1 MFCKELMKF
10 FYSGSKKE
18 FPGQNGYSSSSDYID
33 EYIDR
38 LFFKSPETYVHS
50 TAVVGKNVVL
60 GNGVKIGPFSVI
72 VGNTVI
78 GAGTKIYNNVVIGAP
93 AQHREVFEPLG
104 RVVIGKNVEI
114 GDGTVVMAGAVINPS
129 SKIGEQSIINTSSVI
144 EHDSQIGNFSTIA
157 PKVAMGGGVQIGNFS
172 TISIGATVKHLIKI
186 GDDVVVGA
194 NSLVLKNLPNNIVAY
209 GLPAKKIRERK
220 REDKYL

>member
-1 MFCKELMKF
+1 LDKIILFGA
-10 FYSGSKKE
+10 SGHSKPILE
-18 FPGQNGYSSSSDYID
+18 ILEQDFQVVGYID
-33 EYIDR
+33 DFSQKDSFCNYPILGKTDDLLEIVEKYKIDGGFISIGDNFTR
-38 LFFKSPETYVHS
+38 WQIFQKIRKKVQNFKF
-50 TAVVGKNVVL
+50 
-60 GNGVKIGPFSVI
+60 VKAIHKKAI
-72 VGNTVI
+72 
-78 GAGTKIYNNVVIGAP
+78 
-93 AQHREVFEPLG
+93 
-104 RVVIGKNVEI
+104 IGKNVEI

-129 SKIGEQSIINTSSVI
+129 SRIGEHSIINTSSVI
-144 EHDSQIGNFSTIA
+144 EHDSQIGDFSTIA